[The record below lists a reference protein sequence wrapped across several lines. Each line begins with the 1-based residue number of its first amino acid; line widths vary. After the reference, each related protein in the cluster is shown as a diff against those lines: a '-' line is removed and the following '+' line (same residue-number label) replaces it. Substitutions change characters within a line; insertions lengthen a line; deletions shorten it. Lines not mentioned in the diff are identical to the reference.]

1 MVRKI
6 VSVQNRFDYLIPLFL
21 IPIVGTFGH
30 YFAPNEA
37 IFKGQDW
44 GIVGSFLL
52 AGITVLL
59 WLPRRFNVNWN
70 RTHLIFFVIS
80 LALWLL
86 QTISTQLDQSLFNLT
101 AFIFPLVIVL
111 IWAKNPE
118 SVMMSKAFLFML
130 YGLLLIGLLSLL
142 LGETGLAPNGFYGV
156 DSGGSRIPFISDIF
170 GIETRWAGPF
180 GSVNYAAP
188 VGGLLLVSGFAFA
201 GANRALISLGG
212 LLVLTLSQGRASLV
226 AVLVAG
232 LVLTAYSDVVVQSA
246 HRIQYRL
253 LLVFGPAIALGIYIF
268 TQDPTLA
275 FRTQIWLNFFELF
288 LSRPLTGV
296 GFSGVGQYVNEKMLS
311 DPLFVPH
318 NHAHSVYLDLAAR
331 YGVLALFLT
340 LGLFVTVFTVAWRR
354 RLSNKGT
361 GLSIFIFVIIAG
373 ISETIYSWQYCT
385 VYFLTL
391 IYVLFTCSEKNP
403 GESDI
408 DSIGTLKTRRHLT

>member
-1 MVRKI
+1 MQRI
-6 VSVQNRFDYLIPLFL
+6 SSVQNRFNYLIPLFL

-30 YFAPNEA
+30 YVAPNEA

-44 GIVGSFLL
+44 GIIGSFLL
-52 AGITVLL
+52 AGIAVLL
-59 WLPRRFNVNWN
+59 WLPRRFDFNWN
-70 RTHLIFFVIS
+70 RTHLIFFVVS

-86 QTISTQLDQSLFNLT
+86 QTISTQLDDSLFNLS
-101 AFIFPLVIVL
+101 AFLFPLVVVL
-111 IWAKNPE
+111 IWAKNPD
-118 SVMMSKAFLFML
+118 SAMVSKAFLFML
-130 YGLLLIGLLSLL
+130 YGLLLIGLLSLV
-142 LGETGLAPNGFYGV
+142 LGEIGLTSNGFYGV
-156 DSGGSRIPFISDIF
+156 DSGVWRIPFLGDIF

-188 VGGLLLVSGFAFA
+188 IGGLLLVSGFAFA
-201 GANRALISLGG
+201 GANRALISFGG
-212 LLVLTLSQGRASLV
+212 LVVLTLSQGRTTLV
-226 AVLVAG
+226 AVLAAG
-232 LVLTAYSDVVVQSA
+232 LVLAAYSNVVVQSA

-253 LLVFGPAIALGIYIF
+253 LLVLGPAIALGIYIL

-288 LSRPLTGV
+288 LSKPLTGV
-296 GFSGVGQYVNEKMLS
+296 GFSGVGEFINEQMLS
-311 DPLFVPH
+311 DPLFIPH

-340 LGLFVTVFTVAWRR
+340 VALFVTVFTVVWRR
-354 RLSNKGT
+354 RLSDKGI
-361 GLSIFIFVIIAG
+361 GLSILIFVSIAG

-403 GESDI
+403 SENDV
-408 DSIGTLKTRRHLT
+408 DSIDALNTRHHVT